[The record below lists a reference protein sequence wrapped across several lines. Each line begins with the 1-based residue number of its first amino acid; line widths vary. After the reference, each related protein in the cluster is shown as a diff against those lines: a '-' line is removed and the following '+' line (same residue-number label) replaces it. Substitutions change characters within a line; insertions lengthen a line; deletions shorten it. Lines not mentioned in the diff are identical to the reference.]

1 MVERLHSVRTAQIE
15 EGSVA
20 DEQAS
25 FEVFFRAEHA
35 RLYRALGMI
44 VGNRDEAEEIAQDA
58 FLRLWERWNR
68 VSTMEVPTAY
78 LFQVAMNVFR
88 SRYRSTV
95 RAMRRTL
102 AQKPEEDAFAVIE
115 DRDVVVRLLRSL
127 TPEQRAVVVLTNLV
141 GYSSEEAGRLLK
153 MRAGTVR
160 ALSTRARAAMRETA
174 GERP

>member
-1 MVERLHSVRTAQIE
+1 MVERFHSVRTTDIE
-15 EGSVA
+15 DGVA

-25 FEVFFRAEHA
+25 FETFFRAEHA
-35 RLYRALGMI
+35 RLYRALCMV
-44 VGNRDEAEEIAQDA
+44 VGSRDEAEEIAQDA

-68 VSTMEVPTAY
+68 VSSMEAPTAY

-88 SRYRSTV
+88 SRYRSTM

-102 AQKPEEDAFAVIE
+102 APSPEEDAFAAIE
-115 DRDVVVRLLRSL
+115 DRDVVVRLLKGL
-127 TPEQRAVVVLTNLV
+127 TTQQRAAVVLTNLV

-153 MRAGTVR
+153 MPPGTVR
-160 ALSTRARAAMRETA
+160 ALSTRARAAMKETA

>member
-1 MVERLHSVRTAQIE
+1 MVEGFHSVRTTDIDE
-15 EGSVA
+15 SMA

-25 FEVFFRAEHA
+25 FEMFFRAEHA
-35 RLYRALGMI
+35 RLYRALCMV
-44 VGNRDEAEEIAQDA
+44 VGSRDEAEEIAQDA

-68 VSTMEVPTAY
+68 VSSMEAPTAY

-88 SRYRSTV
+88 SRYRSTM

-102 AQKPEEDAFAVIE
+102 AQTPEEDAFAAIE
-115 DRDVVVRLLRSL
+115 DRDVVVRLLKGL
-127 TPEQRAVVVLTNLV
+127 TTQQRAAVVLTNLV

-153 MRAGTVR
+153 MPAGTVR
-160 ALSTRARAAMRETA
+160 ALSTRARAAIRETA